1 MGGWRS
7 RILRT
12 LIIYFAG
19 FATAIYVLVPVTE
32 KTEEAIER
40 VSIRQSHNGFKSAGF
55 GFKSE
60 EFAETVAAKMHRFAG
75 FAEEKAVEL
84 SKLVRAKLAERQ
96 LDSEK

>member
-32 KTEEAIER
+32 KTEEPIER
-40 VSIRQSHNGFKSAGF
+40 VSVRQSHNGFKSEDF
-55 GFKSE
+55 V
-60 EFAETVAAKMHRFAG
+60 ETVSAKMHRFAG

-96 LDSEK
+96 LGSGK

>member
-40 VSIRQSHNGFKSAGF
+40 VSVRQSHN

-75 FAEEKAVEL
+75 FAEGKAVEL

-96 LDSEK
+96 SGSEK